1 MKRKKKKKK
10 NPAAVALA
18 ALRKTKSGGRNGG
31 RPRIHP
37 VKPPRLEP
45 FDRTAHM
52 AKVRAAKVA
61 LHQAHRDRI
70 DLLERVIRDIRE
82 YASATLSAWN
92 DYEEAVVGERISWLS
107 GLSPGYEPNLQHVSD
122 ELQK

>member
-1 MKRKKKKKK
+1 MT
-10 NPAAVALA
+10 PTQDPVALQ

-45 FDRTAHM
+45 FDRAAHM

-61 LHQAHRDRI
+61 LHQANKDRI
-70 DLLERVIRDIRE
+70 ELLERVIRDIRK
-82 YASATLSAWN
+82 YASATLIYW
-92 DYEEAVVGERISWLS
+92 DKDKDLTVGKRISWLS
-107 GLSPGYEPNLQHVSD
+107 GLNTGYEPQLQHVSD
-122 ELQK
+122 ELRKAELLLK

>member
-1 MKRKKKKKK
+1 MT
-10 NPAAVALA
+10 PTQDPVALQ

-45 FDRTAHM
+45 FDRAAHM

-61 LHQAHRDRI
+61 LHQASKDRI
-70 DLLERVIRDIRE
+70 DLLERVIRDIRK
-82 YASATLSAWN
+82 YALATLSAWN
-92 DYEEAVVGERISWLS
+92 NYEDTTVGKRIAWLS
-107 GLSPGYEPNLQHVSD
+107 GLSPGYEPQLQHVSD